1 MFKGKIVLVV
11 DDESDLREIL
21 RDEFLYEG
29 AEVMEAANG
38 REALELA
45 KKHHFDIILSDI
57 RMPGGD
63 GVTLTK
69 GLRALHPS
77 KPVLVLITG
86 FADLRSDEAFSAG
99 ADGYMPK
106 PFRLE
111 ELKSTLLRLLKPPP
125 ERWLWSTAVTEG
137 TPRLK
142 VPRSLGEAL
151 RRHEVKIGRGGFFL
165 QMDPENL
172 RVGDAVMVCFED
184 FEALVCVRWH
194 CSEAIGDQRVGIGFE
209 FLQMTRENF
218 ETLLRELPKGAL
230 ADVRSY
236 IPAS

>member
-38 REALELA
+38 CDALELA
-45 KKHHFDIILSDI
+45 KNHQFDIILSDI

-63 GVTLTK
+63 GVTLTRK
-69 GLRALHPS
+69 LRELDPA

-86 FADLRSDEAFSAG
+86 FADLRSDEAFSLG
-99 ADGYMPK
+99 ADGYIPK

-111 ELKSTLLRLLKPPP
+111 ELKSTLSRLLKQPP
-125 ERWLWSTAVTEG
+125 ERWLSPIPNMEKVRT
-137 TPRLK
+137 LK
-142 VPRSLGEAL
+142 VHRLLSEAL
-151 RRHEVKIGRGGFFL
+151 RHREVQVGRGGFFL
-165 QMDPENL
+165 QMDPGSL
-172 RVGDAVMVCFED
+172 RVGDLVRVHFDD
-184 FEALVCVRWH
+184 FEALACVRWH
-194 CSEAIGDQRVGIGFE
+194 RNEAIDDRRVGIGFE
-209 FLQMTRENF
+209 FLQMTPENF
-218 ETLLRELPKGAL
+218 ETLQQKLPQNTFTS
-230 ADVRSY
+230 VRSY

>member
-29 AEVMEAANG
+29 AEVMEASNG

-45 KKHHFDIILSDI
+45 KKHQFDIILSDI

-63 GVTLTK
+63 GVTLTRE
-69 GLRALHPS
+69 LRELHPA

-86 FADLRSDEAFSAG
+86 FADLRSDEAFSLG

-111 ELKSTLLRLLKPPP
+111 ELKATLSRLLQQPP
-125 ERWLWSTAVTEG
+125 ERWLSPIPNMENART
-137 TPRLK
+137 LK
-142 VPRSLGEAL
+142 IHHSLTEAL
-151 RRHEVKIGRGGFFL
+151 RQREVQVGRGGFFL
-165 QMDPENL
+165 RMDPANL
-172 RVGDAVMVCFED
+172 RVGDLVMVHFDD
-184 FEALVCVRWH
+184 FEALTCVRWH
-194 CSEAIGDQRVGIGFE
+194 RSEAIDDKRVGIGFE
-209 FLQMTRENF
+209 FLQMTPENF
-218 ETLLRELPKGAL
+218 ETLQQKLPQNTFTSVK
-230 ADVRSY
+230 SY

>member
-21 RDEFLYEG
+21 RDEFVYEG

-45 KKHHFDIILSDI
+45 KKHKFDIILSDI

-63 GVTLTK
+63 GVTLTRE
-69 GLRALHPS
+69 LRELHPAI
-77 KPVLVLITG
+77 PVLVLITG
-86 FADLRSDEAFSAG
+86 FADLRSDEAFSLG

-111 ELKSTLLRLLKPPP
+111 ELKSTLARLLEPPP
-125 ERWLWSTAVTEG
+125 DRWMKAVPGQETARTLRVY
-137 TPRLK
+137 
-142 VPRSLGEAL
+142 RSFNEAL
-151 RRHEVKIGRGGFFL
+151 RLREVQVGRGGFFL
-165 QMDPENL
+165 QMDPVNL
-172 RVGDAVMVCFED
+172 RVGDMVVVRFND
-184 FEALVCVRWH
+184 FEALACVRWH
-194 CSEAIGDQRVGIGFE
+194 RSEAIGDKRVGIGFE
-209 FLQMTRENF
+209 FLHLTPENF
-218 ETLLRELPKGAL
+218 ATLQRELPKNAL
-230 ADVRSY
+230 SNVKSY